1 MSGLQVIGLTEEL
14 LETAK
19 QHEVSQLDIGTNVDS
34 SPEPY
39 HSRGA
44 TQNKREP
51 RDISNH
57 HDKFPVG
64 TKVQAVWSE
73 DGEWYDAT
81 IEAHIPNGYYVCFDG
96 WGNKEEVISPQEV
109 DQNNKS

>member
-44 TQNKREP
+44 TQNKRVM
-51 RDISNH
+51 S
-57 HDKFPVG
+57 
-64 TKVQAVWSE
+64 
-73 DGEWYDAT
+73 Y
-81 IEAHIPNGYYVCFDG
+81 
-96 WGNKEEVISPQEV
+96 
-109 DQNNKS
+109 